1 MNEIAK
7 QIIQLGKL
15 IGKKVF
21 IKHYSFNGYYY
32 NDSDCVDIFT
42 IYDFEEYVYK
52 ILNQEIKI
60 LEIKY
65 SKKFGSYYL
74 ITFKDL

>member
-7 QIIQLGKL
+7 QIIQLGRL

-21 IKHYSFNGYYY
+21 IKHYSFNGNYY
-32 NDSDCVDIFT
+32 NDSDCVDVFT
-42 IYDFEEYVYK
+42 VEDFENYSYN
-52 ILNQEIKI
+52 LLHQDIKI

-65 SKKFGSYYL
+65 TKKFGSYYL

>member
-32 NDSDCVDIFT
+32 NDSEYIEEFT
-42 IYDFEEYVYK
+42 VEDFENYAYDL
-52 ILNQEIKI
+52 LNQEIKI

>member
-21 IKHYSFNGYYY
+21 IKHYSFNGTYY

-42 IYDFEEYVYK
+42 NEDFENYAYDL
-52 ILNQEIKI
+52 LNQEIKI

-65 SKKFGSYYL
+65 TKKFGSYYL